1 MRYAIP
7 IAVFV
12 LLVAVLAIGLTL
24 DPRHVPSPLIGKPL
38 PTFALPDLHHDD
50 VVLTADDL
58 TKRPRLLNV
67 WASWCVACRVE
78 HPLLLDFAKSG
89 KFDIV
94 GLNYKDERKDAL
106 AWLTRHGNPYKQ
118 IVYDRVGRLG
128 LDLGVYGVPETF
140 VIDRDGIIRHKQV
153 GPVTGTA
160 LREVIIPL
168 LEQLA
173 SKP

>member
-1 MRYAIP
+1 MRYALP

-12 LLVAVLAIGLTL
+12 VLVAVLAIGLTL
-24 DPRHVPSPLIGKPL
+24 DPRYVPSPLIDKPL
-38 PTFALPDLHHDD
+38 PAFALPELHNTEI
-50 VVLTADDL
+50 VLTADDL

-67 WASWCVACRVE
+67 WVSWCVACRVE
-78 HPLLLDFAKSG
+78 HPLLIDFAKTG
-89 KFDIV
+89 RFDIV

-106 AWLTRHGNPYKQ
+106 AWLNRHGNPYTQ

-140 VIDRDGIIRHKQV
+140 VIDRRGIIRYKQV
-153 GPVTGTA
+153 GPVTDTA
-160 LREVIIPL
+160 LHEVIIPL

-173 SKP
+173 SQP